1 MEQQSGLTI
10 ETFLAVA
17 EMIAAQLRI
26 KEADR
31 WTPHI
36 CQLKFVSFTT
46 EFPEVNDRQF
56 LWSAEQWLQNTGGQ
70 DFLRYPTWKELM
82 VPLYRSENGLANRS
96 WGFRETLPPMC
107 QPAAAQLKQ
116 LPATPRSIAASPDP
130 HNAAAYVPFT
140 TTELPVLPPPKEDAG
155 GLTPK
160 QWADYLNFLAT
171 EERHGTP
178 DDRPPAQGHP

>member
-1 MEQQSGLTI
+1 MEHHRSLTI

-36 CQLKFVSFTT
+36 CQLKYVSFTS
-46 EFPEVNDRQF
+46 EFPEVSDQQF
-56 LWSAEQWLQNTGGQ
+56 LWAAEQWLQDTGGK

-96 WGFRETLPPMC
+96 WGFKESLPPMC
-107 QPAAAQLKQ
+107 QPSKQQLQ
-116 LPATPRSIAASPDP
+116 LLPAAPLSIASSPDP
-130 HNAAAYVPFT
+130 ANTSAYVPFHADT
-140 TTELPVLPPPKEDAG
+140 HLALPPGQDLGP
-155 GLTPK
+155 GLTPT
-160 QWADYLNFLAT
+160 QWADYLSFLA
-171 EERHGTP
+171 ELQESV
-178 DDRPPAQGHP
+178 D

>member
-1 MEQQSGLTI
+1 MEPARGLTI

-36 CQLKFVSFTT
+36 CQLKYVSFST
-46 EFPEVNDRQF
+46 EFPEVSDNQF
-56 LWSAEQWLQNTGGQ
+56 LWAAEQWLQNTGGK

-96 WGFRETLPPMC
+96 WGFRDN
-107 QPAAAQLKQ
+107 
-116 LPATPRSIAASPDP
+116 LPAMCSPTPQQLAALPAQVRSIAGTPDP
-130 HNAAAYVPFT
+130 QNAAAYVPFET
-140 TTELPVLPPPKEDAG
+140 DQFPVLPPAAGDAS
-155 GLTPK
+155 GLSPK
-160 QWADYLNFLAT
+160 QWAEYLNELA
-171 EERHGTP
+171 EE
-178 DDRPPAQGHP
+178 